1 MASRAP
7 GLLGERAAMMRTLR
21 VVVVVLSLA
30 LWGWLRFTAS
40 GDRALGLAARF
51 VQAIVLMP
59 AQ

>member
-1 MASRAP
+1 
-7 GLLGERAAMMRTLR
+7 MMRTLR